1 MDMLQKGR
9 FDGVL
14 VDADQ
19 SEQLTKIM
27 DMFVILLEGG
37 TEHDFKV
44 LEPND
49 GMMVLQKFSSSF
61 KHQNKYGNV
70 PKFY

>member
-1 MDMLQKGR
+1 MELLEKGR
-9 FDGVL
+9 FDGVI

-19 SEQLTKIM
+19 SELLTKIM

-49 GMMVLQKFSSSF
+49 GMLTE
-61 KHQNKYGNV
+61 
-70 PKFY
+70 

>member
-49 GMMVLQKFSSSF
+49 GTLKFSSSF
-61 KHQNKYGNV
+61 RHENKYGNV